1 MKYLI
6 LSVLCAIFMT
16 GCDTSEEEILSQ
28 AEKIKAAREA
38 IKSSPIKIV
47 KNEIIESR
55 RMRGIRNGSTYVV
68 KDISVIEYDGC
79 EYILYRDDI
88 GERYGIAG
96 FAHKG
101 NCKYCSEKKR

>member
-28 AEKIKAAREA
+28 AEKIKAARKA
-38 IKSSPIKIV
+38 AKNAPIKII
-47 KNEIIESR
+47 KNEIIESYKI
-55 RMRGIRNGSTYVV
+55 GGFGNGSIYVT

-79 EYILYRDDI
+79 EYVLYRDDI
-88 GERYGIAG
+88 GERHGIAG
-96 FAHKG
+96 LAHKG
-101 NCKYCSEKKR
+101 NCKYCLGKK